1 MMKARYGLMVFLIF
15 MSVLSVEAQRSTT
28 GTMDPA
34 EARAYFT
41 DTLLVDQEGR
51 QVRFYSDLL
60 EGKVVVIDTIFTNCT
75 GICPVLSGTFAR
87 LQDGLGD
94 RMERDVRLI
103 SISVDPE
110 NDSPARL
117 KEYAKKFQ
125 AGKGWHFLTGDRRNI
140 DAVLRKLGQWVPDK
154 EGHLGILL
162 IGNVAKGLWKKTPGV
177 SPPQEIIQIVESV
190 IGDQG

>member
-1 MMKARYGLMVFLIF
+1 MTKARCFLMVVLIF
-15 MSVLSVEAQRSTT
+15 VSVLSVEAQRSTT

-34 EARAYFT
+34 KARAYFT

-60 EGKVVVIDTIFTNCT
+60 EGKVVIIDTIFTNCT
-75 GICPVLSGTFAR
+75 GMCPVLSGTFAR
-87 LQDGLGD
+87 LQDDLGD

-125 AGKGWHFLTGDRRNI
+125 AGKGWHFLTGDRENV
-140 DAVLRKLGQWVPDK
+140 DEVLRKLGQWVPDK
-154 EGHLGILL
+154 EGHMGILL
-162 IGNVAKGLWKKTPGV
+162 IGNVSKGLWKKTPGV

-190 IGDQG
+190 LNDRE